1 MISVRHLTATEL
13 PEPDAEAGFGTL
25 HTERGNLP
33 LTSLDIAAEVTG
45 LAVRTELTQG
55 FRNPFDEPLEA
66 TYIFPLPDRAAVT
79 ALSLRADG
87 RTVEGVLRERGQAR
101 ADYQQA
107 IAAGQRAAIVEEER
121 PGVFTM
127 RVGNIAPHE
136 QVTVRVVLAGLLP
149 FDDGEATFRC
159 PLVVA
164 PRYIPGTLLAGESVG
179 TGTSPDT
186 DAVPDASRISP
197 PVLLPGFPNPIT
209 LSATVDIDPAGLAVG
224 EISASLPVRT
234 EEHGTG
240 LRVRLNPG
248 ERANQDFILRLRLD
262 ETPGSFAIREGTF
275 ALTLVPPAGVGIVR
289 PRDVVLV
296 LDRSG
301 SMGGWKM
308 VAARRAAARIVDTLT
323 DADSFAVLAFDHT
336 VEWPTDLPHGLVPAN
351 DRNRFR
357 AVEHLA
363 GLPARGG
370 TEMLAPLQAGAR
382 LLAGR
387 SGRERVLVLVTD
399 GQVGNEDQILQAIA
413 PNLTDIRVHTVGID
427 TAVNAAFLTRLA
439 ALAGGHSELVESE
452 DRLDVAMR
460 AIHHRIAT
468 PLVTDLQITGASVDA
483 DTVAPQPIPDLFP
496 GAPLVLTGRLAG
508 DPDSVTVVGTATDG
522 SEWRH
527 TLTAVPSENAALGA
541 IWARARIRDLE
552 DRYAIGAV
560 EASADLERRII
571 ATSLEFGVLSRFT
584 AFVAVDSRVVNEG
597 GGQRQMTQPVDLP
610 AGWKQRAP
618 MRTPMRASA
627 EAGPMAVSM
636 NAGSFDIAMPLNHPA
651 SPGFAGP
658 DDEAQV
664 EYGPRRERGRAKAK
678 RTFVREQVQVGDS
691 SRPIPDSVREFAARA
706 KGKLLES
713 ASLGLAERAK
723 ALVELAESIGE
734 ALPEFVTAG
743 LGQREIVLLTNFAAG
758 RAKRIGLPA
767 ELERRWQDALDLLEK
782 LIGRSAQPE
791 KRRSFW
797 KR

>member
-1 MISVRHLTATEL
+1 MIPVRHLTATEL
-13 PEPDAEAGFGTL
+13 PEPDAEAGFGAL

-45 LAVRTELTQG
+45 PAVRTELTQE

-149 FDDGEATFRC
+149 FDDGEATFRF
-159 PLVVA
+159 PLVVS

-179 TGTSPDT
+179 AGTSPDT

-209 LSATVDIDPAGLAVG
+209 LSATVDIDPAGLAIG

-262 ETPGSFAIREGTF
+262 ETPGSFAVRDGIF
-275 ALTLVPPAGVGIVR
+275 ALTLVPPTEAGIAR

-363 GLPARGG
+363 GLAPRGG
-370 TEMLAPLQAGAR
+370 TEMLAPLQTAAH

-468 PLVTDLQITGASVDA
+468 PLVTDLQITGGSLDA

-496 GAPLVLTGRLAG
+496 GAPLVLTGRLTG
-508 DPDSVTVVGTATDG
+508 DPESVTVVGTATDG

-527 TLTAVPSENAALGA
+527 TLTAHPSENAALGA

-560 EASADLERRII
+560 EASAELVRRII

-597 GGQRQMTQPVDLP
+597 GGPRQMTQPVDLP
-610 AGWKQRAP
+610 AGWTPRAP
-618 MRTPMRASA
+618 MRATAA
-627 EAGPMAVSM
+627 AAPMAVSM
-636 NAGSFDIAMPLNHPA
+636 NAGSFDIAMPLSHPA

-658 DDEAQV
+658 ADEAQV
-664 EYGPRRERGRAKAK
+664 LYGPRRERGQAKAK
-678 RTFVREQVQVGDS
+678 RTVAREHVQVVQVGDYS
-691 SRPIPDSVREFAARA
+691 GPIPDSVREFAARE
-706 KGKLLES
+706 KKKLLES

-743 LGQREIVLLTNFAAG
+743 LGQREIVLLNTFAAG
-758 RAKRIGLPA
+758 WAKRIG
-767 ELERRWQDALDLLEK
+767 LERRWQDALDLLEK
-782 LIGRSAQPE
+782 LIGQSAQPE
-791 KRRSFW
+791 QRRSFW